1 MELEELKQLY
11 DAWINAVASRTHFKK
26 ADFYKEDYIFDENMS
41 VKWNK
46 EKVQAENQ
54 RMENT
59 NKLDQERVNVFRK
72 KYDEALQHFLL
83 TDDEYGRGQLSEA
96 QLNKIQEFMIDEF
109 DDTMNYRNGFY
120 STMYTYK
127 NTIRLVLSCISLEME
142 KKYNE

>member
-11 DAWINAVASRTHFKK
+11 DAWINAVARRTHFKK

-54 RMENT
+54 RMENI
-59 NKLDQERVNVFRK
+59 NKLDQERANVLRK
-72 KYDEALQHFLL
+72 EYDEALRHFLL
-83 TDDEYGRGQLSEA
+83 TDDKYGSGQLSEA

-109 DDTMNYRNGFY
+109 DDTANYQNGFY
-120 STMYTYK
+120 STMRAYK
-127 NTIRLVLSCISLEME
+127 NIIRLVLSCISLENV
-142 KKYNE
+142 KVDFI

>member
-11 DAWINAVASRTHFKK
+11 DDWINAVARRTHFKK
-26 ADFYKEDYIFDENMS
+26 ADFYKEDYVFDENMS

-59 NKLDQERVNVFRK
+59 NRLDQERVKVFKK
-72 KYDEALQHFLL
+72 KYDEALQQFLL
-83 TDDEYGRGQLSEA
+83 ADDEYGRGQLNED
-96 QLNKIQEFMIDEF
+96 QLNKIQEFMTDEF
-109 DDTMNYRNGFY
+109 DDTMNYQNGFY

-127 NTIRLVLSCISLEME
+127 NIIRLVLSCISLE
-142 KKYNE
+142 KVK

>member
-11 DAWINAVASRTHFKK
+11 DDWSNAVASRTHFKK

-59 NKLDQERVNVFRK
+59 NRLDQERVEVFKK
-72 KYDEALQHFLL
+72 KYDEALRQFLL

-96 QLNKIQEFMIDEF
+96 QLNQIQEFMADDF
-109 DDTMNYRNGFY
+109 DDDVNYNNGFY
-120 STMYTYK
+120 STMCTYR
-127 NTIRLVLSCISLEME
+127 NIIRLVLSCISLE
-142 KKYNE
+142 KDK